1 VTLKLA
7 HFSDLHLGPLPRDE
21 VLRNFKLKRVIG
33 GLSWAFN
40 RRFKHRVAVANAL
53 RDDIKKEIP
62 DHVAFTGDGVNIA
75 SPFEFSNLLLWMDEF
90 GARDW
95 ISYTPGNHDAYVAV
109 DWKVG
114 LGKLEGFMQSDMPQ
128 LHQFPF
134 IRLRRNVALIGVNS
148 AEPRG
153 LHSAEGTVGATQ
165 MLRLAARLEDLRHK
179 GFYRV
184 VMIHHPPA
192 PGLAL
197 KLRSLTDAAE
207 LKTLL
212 CREKTE
218 LVIHG
223 HNHVR
228 SFNWIEENGNRVP
241 VIGVASASLDE
252 KQHCPA
258 EWNMYEIARVN
269 GKWRTIVKTRRWS
282 GSALGFQPAAE
293 FEIEP
298 A

>member
-1 VTLKLA
+1 VTVKLA
-7 HFSDLHLGPLPRDE
+7 HFSDLHLGPLPREE
-21 VLRNFKLKRVIG
+21 VWRDFRLKRVVG

-53 RDDIKKEIP
+53 REDIQKEMP

-75 SPFEFSNLLLWMDEF
+75 SPFEFSNLMLWMDEF
-90 GARDW
+90 GAKDW
-95 ISYTPGNHDAYVAV
+95 ISYTPGNHDAYVPI
-109 DWKVG
+109 DWPVG
-114 LGKLEGFMQSDMPQ
+114 LGKLEGFMQSDTRQ
-128 LHQFPF
+128 LHPFPF

-153 LHSAEGTVGATQ
+153 LYSAEGSVGATQ

-197 KLRSLTDAAE
+197 KLRSLTDAAA

-212 CREKTE
+212 CHEKTE

-241 VIGVASASLDE
+241 VVGVASASLDE
-252 KQHCPA
+252 KQHHPA
-258 EWNMYEIARVN
+258 EWNTYEISRMN
-269 GKWRTIVKTRRWS
+269 GRWS
-282 GSALGFQPAAE
+282 TQVKIKRWGGSASGFKTAAE
-293 FEIEP
+293 FEI
-298 A
+298 AQA